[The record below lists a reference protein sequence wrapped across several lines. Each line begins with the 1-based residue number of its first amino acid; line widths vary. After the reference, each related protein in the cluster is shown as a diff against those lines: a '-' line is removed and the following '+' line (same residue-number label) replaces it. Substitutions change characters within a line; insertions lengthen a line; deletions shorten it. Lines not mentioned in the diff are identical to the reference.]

1 MRAFSVSYFHPA
13 PTFHLH
19 KSTQTIT
26 SSHEYKAIT
35 DSLRVEIILTLLW
48 RPRYNYH
55 ANLAH
60 QQFKTL
66 SVIISRIKPQRKKKR
81 KKPGEGEGGG
91 VRGEREKRE
100 IMPEQVPITSARATP
115 PAGSNRGGGRLLP
128 TTGVEWAPWNAGR
141 PAWPRRCPGTRRC
154 APRRRSASAGRDLK
168 DDAGFVFFF
177 FFSASI
183 ITVDDVCVG

>member
-48 RPRYNYH
+48 RRWYNYH

-66 SVIISRIKPQRKKKR
+66 SVIMSRIKTPTNY
-81 KKPGEGEGGG
+81 GGNYA
-91 VRGEREKRE
+91 RTSY
-100 IMPEQVPITSARATP
+100 ITTARATP

-128 TTGVEWAPWNAGR
+128 TTSVEWAPLNAGR

-154 APRRRSASAGRDLK
+154 APRRRSASAGRDLQ
-168 DDAGFVFFF
+168 DDAGFFSFFF
-177 FFSASI
+177 LPQSSSS
-183 ITVDDVCVG
+183 CVG